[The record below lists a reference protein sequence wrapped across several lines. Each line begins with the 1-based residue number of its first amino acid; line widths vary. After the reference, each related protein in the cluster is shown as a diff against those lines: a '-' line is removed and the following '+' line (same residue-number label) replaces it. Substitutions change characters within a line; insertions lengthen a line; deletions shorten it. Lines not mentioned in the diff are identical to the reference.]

1 LNFYLFITFF
11 HACKKE
17 TYYLQTECFD
27 VAFLIGKKIL
37 LYESQ
42 FSKEFNI

>member
-1 LNFYLFITFF
+1 LNIYFFIICLRV
-11 HACKKE
+11 CKKE